1 MLEQQGNA
9 TTTTIW
15 QDAHSGP
22 RGHQLMT
29 KELADTIPPLYANDG
44 ADDPDAV
51 VARVKMFSPY
61 NGWRWYITEW
71 EAETGLCFGL
81 VEGFEVELGYFDLTE
96 LSEVTV
102 FGCVPAVERDLYWAP
117 QTLGEIRRQSHGEGG
132 VGRRGSREKREQ

>member
-1 MLEQQGNA
+1 MSDKNG
-9 TTTTIW
+9 TTTTTTMW
-15 QDAHSGP
+15 QDNHSGP
-22 RGHQLMT
+22 RRHKLMT

-44 ADDPDAV
+44 ADDPNAV
-51 VARVKMFSPY
+51 LARVKLFSPY

-102 FGCVPAVERDLYWAP
+102 FGGVPAVERDLYWAP
-117 QTLGEIRRQSHGEGG
+117 QTLGEIKRQSSGIAA
-132 VGRRGSREKREQ
+132 